1 MAELRKGAFRVIGVF
16 CAFLAGA
23 TCAPAHAVS
32 PYALPSSALVVAM
45 ASLQAGGQCLYM
57 TYDQNGN
64 RLTRSSSTLA
74 SGPASWG
81 SSAFGCS
88 RWGTSP

>member
-1 MAELRKGAFRVIGVF
+1 MANLRKGALRAIGTF
-16 CAFLAGA
+16 CVFLAGA
-23 TCAPAHAVS
+23 TCSPAHALS
-32 PYALPSSALVVAM
+32 PFALPSSAQVVAM
-45 ASLQAGGQCLYM
+45 ISLQAGGQCLYM
-57 TYDQNGN
+57 TYDLNGN